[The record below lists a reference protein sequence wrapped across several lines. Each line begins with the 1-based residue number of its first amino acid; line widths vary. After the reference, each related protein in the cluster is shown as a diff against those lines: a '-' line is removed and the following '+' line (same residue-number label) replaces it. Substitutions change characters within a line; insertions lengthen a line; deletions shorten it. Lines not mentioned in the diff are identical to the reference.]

1 MLRAGTSRQ
10 KHKPRVDLKCTLLVF
25 PSTLCF
31 SLSLSQS
38 SPCPQFSSRPF
49 CALPKAVSYVQGS
62 LALPPLPPTLAAL
75 DTVYTQ
81 VLLSSYTTS
90 IYTEFE
96 VSPLLGFA
104 RLATVPRT
112 LERLMILN
120 LACLK
125 AVHLRSSRPMLV
137 VAVASVQVKPSS
149 STTTTTLT
157 FHQQLAALKHYFY
170 HNYLY
175 IDSCFSF
182 PFIRFA
188 VVPCSNVGVLVCFFI
203 RGFHDCFQLI
213 F

>member
-1 MLRAGTSRQ
+1 MTLHALLAWTSRQ

-25 PSTLCF
+25 PLICAALSPAKF
-31 SLSLSQS
+31 SLPAVFQPTILCSTKSVLL
-38 SPCPQFSSRPF
+38 CPGFP
-49 CALPKAVSYVQGS
+49 ALPLFHLHCLHTGFASQ
-62 LALPPLPPTLAAL
+62 ATPHRFI
-75 DTVYTQ
+75 
-81 VLLSSYTTS
+81 LS
-90 IYTEFE
+90 FE
-96 VSPLLGFA
+96 ISPLLGFA

-125 AVHLRSSRPMLV
+125 AGSS
-137 VAVASVQVKPSS
+137 AFVASNAGRRLGFVQVKPSPS
-149 STTTTTLT
+149 KTTTTTTLT
-157 FHQQLAALKHYFY
+157 YHHQQLAALKHYFY

-188 VVPCSNVGVLVCFFI
+188 VVPCSKVCVLVYFFI

-213 F
+213 L